1 MLRDLADDLLAVLLP
16 GRCPGCGARGEPVCG
31 ACAAALPGA
40 PPGRALPGVSWS
52 VAAFAYEGVARELV
66 ARVKYRNE
74 RVAVQWLARRLA
86 ERLATCPV
94 PFDTITWVPG
104 SAQRCATRGVD
115 HGALLARAVAREC
128 DATATQLLRRDPGPP
143 QTGRPAVDRRAG
155 PVLHA
160 SAHAAGRA
168 VLVVDDV
175 VTTGGTLA
183 AAARA
188 LRSQGARATSSR
200 RPLRV
205 PRDRATG
212 RGPLPILR
220 WPCDRRRNDLGGA
233 DGHRRGRE
241 ARKRQRAPA

>member
-74 RVAVQWLARRLA
+74 RVAVKWLARRLA

-160 SAHAAGRA
+160 SRARRRARRPGRRRRRDHRRHARRGGARLAGPGRA
-168 VLVVDDV
+168 RRHRGDRCAYPA
-175 VTTGGTLA
+175 TGLPVA
-183 AAARA
+183 AAAYTPMA
-188 LRSQGARATSSR
+188 
-200 RPLRV
+200 V
-205 PRDRATG
+205 
-212 RGPLPILR
+212 
-220 WPCDRRRNDLGGA
+220 
-233 DGHRRGRE
+233 
-241 ARKRQRAPA
+241 